1 MAWSRRQ
8 VVCGLA
14 REHQTVRTRNGY
26 LHRCWRVW
34 NTRKH
39 DVNDLPFCTWQAT
52 FQLQAWW
59 CVCVW
64 RWNLWLWEHPLILSS
79 FYSLCIIT
87 MHVLFS
93 IIYKAGAQT
102 FFYSMLQWSS
112 DKWKKKH
119 DSLDYYE
126 NVSYRNKTCPL
137 LLSLYYQKKNLAC
150 HKVDFWGSWF

>member
-26 LHRCWRVW
+26 LHRCWRVC

-52 FQLQAWW
+52 FQLQAW
-59 CVCVW
+59 CACVW

-93 IIYKAGAQT
+93 IIYKAGAQI
-102 FFYSMLQWSS
+102 FFIRCCNDLVINE
-112 DKWKKKH
+112 KKH
-119 DSLDYYE
+119 VSLDYYE
-126 NVSYRNKTCPL
+126 NVIYRNKTCPL
-137 LLSLYYQKKNLAC
+137 LLSLYYQKKT
-150 HKVDFWGSWF
+150 